1 MNMFNI
7 ILMVYAYIAGGLR
20 TLSLSGGVKNVA
32 AICLFIITGCVPI
45 AVYVVLAVRKKKV
58 STDNMLFL
66 VAALLWGGIYLMI
79 NPGIIIDS
87 SMMVTADMMS
97 DGVCAV
103 IWSSIICYVVL
114 RIVHCINAADDSQS
128 VQIIRKMMTLIIV
141 FTILVVAVI
150 SLPQLVLNIAGYS
163 DDQAVDST
171 WAVVDFLFKLVN
183 VILIIVVLVK
193 GRRLCT
199 SLIADEYSDESVQMA
214 DRLAT
219 SCTRVIS
226 AMVILSLV
234 KNIIQLFTITTNSN
248 LNFSVSIPVYE
259 LVILVVVYMSSKNLA
274 RSKAI
279 KDENESYI

>member
-20 TLSLSGGVKNVA
+20 TLSLSGGVKNVT

-45 AVYVVLAVRKKKV
+45 AVYVALAVRKKKV

-97 DGVCAV
+97 YGVCAV
-103 IWSSIICYVVL
+103 IWTSIICYVVL
-114 RIVHCINAADDSQS
+114 RIVHCKTAADDSQS

-171 WAVVDFLFKLVN
+171 WAVVDFLFTLVN